1 MKKAA
6 LIIIP
11 LGLLVFIFTQSGG
24 SSDEYIAEI
33 QKFREDKHDF
43 LKTSQGSP
51 FVQKK
56 IEYIPVTFFPP
67 NPDFKVRAKLE
78 RLTTRET
85 VTIANSDGTD
95 VKYLKFA
102 YARFK
107 LGGSDHSLLILKAL
121 GFGNLYLT
129 AFLDETSAV
138 STYGGGRYLDLVVG
152 KSDQIEIDF
161 NKAYNPYCAYS
172 AEYLCPLPPRENY
185 LQVAIEAGEKDYKTE

>member
-11 LGLLVFIFTQSGG
+11 LALLVFIFTQSGG

-33 QKFREDKHDF
+33 EKFREDKHDF
-43 LKTSQGSP
+43 FKNSQGSP

-78 RLTTRET
+78 RLTTRKT
-85 VTIANSDGTD
+85 VTIANSDGSD
-95 VKYLKFA
+95 VKYVKYA
-102 YARFK
+102 NARFK
-107 LGGSDHSLLILKAL
+107 LGGSEHSLLILKAL
-121 GFGNLYLT
+121 GFGNQYLT

-152 KSDQIEIDF
+152 KSNQIEIDF

-172 AEYLCPLPPRENY
+172 EEYLCPLPPRENY
-185 LQVAIEAGEKDYKTE
+185 LEVAVKAGEKDYKQ